1 MSTVNFTLEQAM
13 KATTAVAEVFLWF
26 PMLETAWHPL
36 TPRCPVRFDSCST
49 QALEDVILP
58 DVAEDEP

>member
-1 MSTVNFTLEQAM
+1 MMHGISSKYCTN
-13 KATTAVAEVFLWF
+13 AVAEVCLWF
-26 PMLETAWHPL
+26 PMLKTAWHPL
-36 TPRCPVRFDSCST
+36 TVRFDSCST